1 MIEVT
6 DEIGLSRDMIIHP
19 GVSLAE
25 AIEVR
30 DISQRE
36 LALRTGVTE
45 KHISTVINGQKN
57 ISPAFARK
65 LEYAI
70 GIPASFWV
78 KLQAHYDDEL
88 LDCEDFH
95 SITKE
100 EISVLDNLKDI
111 TDLLFSLNFLEE
123 TEYYN
128 ILVMQLRK
136 VLGISNL
143 LDIPKLVTASDDS
156 DPYVLYGWMRLCEI
170 LTKDSE
176 AKDPINTK
184 KLVKRLPDIKKTMFM
199 RSNNIQ
205 KTLTKIFA
213 SCGIAFSI
221 VPAFEGAP
229 VRGYIKKSEEN
240 PTILC
245 LTFNQKYADVFWFN
259 LYREIAHILNGDIKH
274 SYIDFN
280 TSEGKL
286 DSKLDKKASEML
298 IDSKD
303 YLLFVAS
310 KGYEK
315 NVEVHRFAESQNV
328 KDFIVEGKLL
338 KDNFISLSDRTLYE
352 WIS

>member
-1 MIEVT
+1 MVKVT
-6 DEIGLSRDMIIHP
+6 EDLGSSRDLIIHP
-19 GVSLAE
+19 GVSLAD
-25 AIEVR
+25 AIEYR
-30 DISQRE
+30 GISQRE
-36 LALRTGVTE
+36 LAIRTGMTE

-65 LEYAI
+65 LEYAL
-70 GIPASFWV
+70 GMDASFWMN
-78 KLQAHYDDEL
+78 LQANYDEEL
-88 LDCEDFH
+88 LDYEDYH
-95 SITKE
+95 GITKD
-100 EISVLDNLKDI
+100 EISIMDRLNDVTKM
-111 TDLLFSLNFLEE
+111 LFSLNLLFE
-123 TEYYN
+123 TEYIN
-128 ILVMQLRK
+128 DLIMQLRK
-136 VLGISNL
+136 ILGISNL
-143 LDIPKLVTASDDS
+143 LDIPKLVTASEDS
-156 DPYVLYGWMRLCEI
+156 DPYVLYGWIRLCEI
-170 LTKDSE
+170 LTRDSE
-176 AKDPINTK
+176 AKDPLNLTK
-184 KLVKRLPDIKKTMFM
+184 LSNRLPDIKKTMFM

-213 SCGIAFSI
+213 GCGIAFNI

-245 LTFNQKYADVFWFN
+245 LTFDQKYADVFWFN

-303 YLLFVAS
+303 YLVFVAS